1 MKPCS
6 YTAYLFMVLST
17 FTSISVLWDERAKR
31 VIQQGNYLPRPEQEI
46 CGLSGKGAQTSLGV
60 SHACSSFLVKA
71 HALKVNLSIGS
82 FAASWQNNEQLCIMR
97 RRTCQKLTLQCG
109 RRRRYQSLVTLKS
122 CLLSPVEVGAQRYA
136 GLRSMGVTV
145 CFDGLAT
152 ACLRLLNETA
162 FLSLGV
168 TRCYFFPHCWVRQ
181 GLAECAK
188 RPGES
193 ECCVS
198 RCLSLL
204 GGWRFPAAWWQEV
217 VGVHGLGVTAVLSDS
232 WSCRVLQDRL
242 CYWRQEALFPSAAWV
257 TWQDWQPGEMLWQQL
272 KAVPVDWHL
281 RVKLNSSVFLWGN
294 GI

>member
-1 MKPCS
+1 MRWESDTAGKLSPQDWTRNLWPVWQGSSGILGCFSCLFFISGFFLCFESKSQHRFFCCS
-6 YTAYLFMVLST
+6 LAEQWAALRHMEENTPKTDCSVGGEGGTKVWWLWSLS
-17 FTSISVLWDERAKR
+17 
-31 VIQQGNYLPRPEQEI
+31 
-46 CGLSGKGAQTSLGV
+46 
-60 SHACSSFLVKA
+60 
-71 HALKVNLSIGS
+71 
-82 FAASWQNNEQLCIMR
+82 
-97 RRTCQKLTLQCG
+97 
-109 RRRRYQSLVTLKS
+109 
-122 CLLSPVEVGAQRYA
+122 LLSPVKVGAQRYA
-136 GLRSMGVTV
+136 GLRYTDVIV
-145 CFDGLAT
+145 CFDSLAT

-168 TRCYFFPHCWVRQ
+168 TRCYFFPRCWVGQ
-181 GLAECAK
+181 SLAECAE

-232 WSCRVLQDRL
+232 WRCRVLQDRL
-242 CYWRQEALFPSAAWV
+242 CYWRQEALFPPAAWV
-257 TWQDWQPGEMLWQQL
+257 TWQDWQPGEVLWQQL
-272 KAVPVDWHL
+272 KAVPVDWYL